1 MSTMGEVQTN
11 NSFHLLTYRGSLT
24 SGSPITKPFTVVNV
38 SKSIGACVYRTGTQC
53 KKTLFCL
60 STKLCFGIFLINSYA
75 NTLSILGEIVNF
87 VKF

>member
-38 SKSIGACVYRTGTQC
+38 SKSIGACVYRTGAQC
-53 KKTLFCL
+53 KKKLFSAWVQNCALEYFWLIAMLIDYL
-60 STKLCFGIFLINSYA
+60 S
-75 NTLSILGEIVNF
+75 
-87 VKF
+87 